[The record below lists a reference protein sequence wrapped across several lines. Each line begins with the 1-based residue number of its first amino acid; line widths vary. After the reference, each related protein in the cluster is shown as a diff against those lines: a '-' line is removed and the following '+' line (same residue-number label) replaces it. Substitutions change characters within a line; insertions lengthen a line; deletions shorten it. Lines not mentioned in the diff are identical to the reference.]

1 MRSLSG
7 TILIQSVISFLLSL
21 GVIYVVLYSA
31 VRSIYMYQTEK
42 TLEGVSRQVFS
53 SMFQVMK
60 RGWSREDLLEF
71 LRSLETSY
79 QKTPLVVNIY
89 RGDKVKKLFGDVP
102 EPGKSEDVIK
112 AMKEGTRVYR
122 SEGSHLLYVYPV
134 KAKSVCLKCH
144 VNAKK
149 GDVLGAVETRFNTG
163 ELFADINRKMLATL
177 LFLLPVNIIF
187 ALISSLLIQRAI
199 RRVGSSIE
207 RNIEELRS
215 VEDVNRIGIS
225 EEVPYREFKKI
236 EDSLKLLAARIKD
249 IAVDRSILELETKI
263 LEKFIVT
270 SELVNDWRKYVG
282 RLLEDVNGII
292 ELNVIFSVFI
302 EGDTLEV
309 EIFWLHNP
317 TEEIKSF
324 LEDLINREVISRL
337 PVTTFSGKDIVFHHH
352 VSKEDVVCTE
362 VEEEALRLR
371 TKVLFLEKPQL
382 GGIVGVGLN
391 SELAQDPYKHSVL
404 DVILATLIN
413 VIGSAKAISVH
424 VQEVEFYAMRD
435 SLTFLYNQRTF
446 WELFNYELE
455 RAERFGRKLS
465 LILLDLDNF
474 KVINDTYGHVF
485 GDTVL
490 REVGR
495 VIYEKKR
502 KADVAARY
510 GGDEFA
516 LIAVGAGVNEAYTLA
531 KRIKEGIE
539 SLAIY
544 AGEERTVNV
553 EVSIGIATYP
563 EHATNP
569 RDLFILADNMLR
581 KAKEE
586 GRSRLKVPSYED
598 LSDMKCLLTKKS
610 IQVLDALNRRE
621 IVPYFQPIANLRT
634 GEVFANEALM
644 RIGKHHIPA
653 SEFVETA
660 ENLGVLVRM
669 DLILYEEVFK
679 KIKEQNYKKKI
690 FLNFSPRFLLM
701 EDFPDRINRLVED
714 YDVEPENVVFELTE
728 RDSVKNVEL
737 LERFIKHMKE
747 SGFKFAIDDFGS
759 GYSSFHYL
767 KRIPVDYVKIEG
779 EFVKDI
785 PLDWRDRSF
794 ISSIVA
800 LAKGMGIKTVA
811 EFVESEDILKLLEEL
826 GVDYGQGFYFGKPS
840 PELRE

>member
-1 MRSLSG
+1 MKSLSR
-7 TILIQSVISFLLSL
+7 TILLQSVVSFLLSL
-21 GVIYVVLYSA
+21 GIIYLVLYST
-31 VRSIYMYQTEK
+31 VKSIYAYQTER

-60 RGWSREDLLEF
+60 RGWKREDLLEF

-79 QKTPLVVNIY
+79 QETPLVVNIY
-89 RGDKVKKLFGDVP
+89 RGEKVRKLFGEVP
-102 EPGKSEDVIK
+102 EPEKSADVLK
-112 AMKEGTRVYR
+112 ALKEGERVYR
-122 SEGSHLLYVYPV
+122 SESGQTLYVYPV
-134 KAKSVCLKCH
+134 RAKAVCLRCH
-144 VNAKK
+144 VNAKE
-149 GDVLGAVETRFNTG
+149 GDVLGAVETRFETG
-163 ELFADINRKMLATL
+163 ELFANVNRKMLATL
-177 LFLLPVNIIF
+177 LFLLPMNVLF
-187 ALISSLLIQRAI
+187 ALVSSLFVQRVI
-199 RRVGSSIE
+199 RRVGSA
-207 RNIEELRS
+207 IEENIDKLRS
-215 VEDVNRIGIS
+215 VEDVDRIGIS
-225 EEVPYREFKKI
+225 EGVPYKEFRELESSLRMLAGKI
-236 EDSLKLLAARIKD
+236 KE
-249 IAVDRSILELETKI
+249 IAVDKSILELETRI

-270 SELVNDWRKYVG
+270 SELVYDWRKYVG
-282 RLLEDVNGII
+282 RLLEDVNEII

-309 EIFWLHNP
+309 EVFWLRNP
-317 TEEIKSF
+317 PEGIKNF

-337 PVTTFSGKDIVFHHH
+337 PVTTFSGKDIVFHHQ
-352 VSKEDVVCTE
+352 VSREEEACTK

-371 TKVLFLEKPQL
+371 TKVLFLERPQL

-391 SELAQDPYKHSVL
+391 SELAQDPYKHPVL
-404 DVILATLIN
+404 DTILATLIN
-413 VIGSAKAISVH
+413 VVGSAKAISVH

-455 RAERFGRKLS
+455 RAERFGRRLS

-502 KADVAARY
+502 KTDVAARY

-539 SLAIY
+539 SLTLY

-553 EVSIGIATYP
+553 EVSLGVATYP
-563 EHATNP
+563 DHAKNP

-586 GRSRLKVPSYED
+586 GRSRLKVPSYGD
-598 LSDMKCLLTKKS
+598 LSKIGSLLTKKS
-610 IQVLDALNRRE
+610 IQVLDALNKRE
-621 IVPYFQPIANLRT
+621 ITPYFQPIVDIHS

-644 RIGKHHIPA
+644 RIGKHHVPP

-669 DLILYEEVFK
+669 DMIIYEEVFK
-679 KIKEQNYKKKI
+679 RVKEQGYRKKI

-701 EDFPDRINRLVED
+701 EDFSERIGRLVE
-714 YDVEPENVVFELTE
+714 EFGISPENVVFELTE
-728 RDSVKNVEL
+728 RESVKNVEL
-737 LERFIKHMKE
+737 LERFVRQMKE
-747 SGFKFAIDDFGS
+747 LGFQFAIDDFGS

-767 KRIPVDYVKIEG
+767 KRIPADYVKIEG
-779 EFVKDI
+779 EFVRDT

-811 EFVESEDILKLLEEL
+811 EFVESEDILKHLREL